1 MNTLKALWAIVS
13 GIFFIVT
20 SVTLFVTVGTMLH
33 LPTWVSLVLWLSVP
47 LYGVVLAV
55 NTHRE
60 QRRLALLHDAS
71 VLAEAE
77 AEAAWKAHED
87 AALELTALED
97 QRNSV
102 SQKPLWESLSLRSS

>member
-20 SVTLFVTVGTMLH
+20 SVALFVTVGTMLH

-47 LYGVVLAV
+47 LYGVVFAV
-55 NTHRE
+55 NADRD
-60 QRRLALLHDAS
+60 RRLSLLHDAS
-71 VLAEAE
+71 VSAAAE

-87 AALELTALED
+87 AALELTALENVRD
-97 QRNSV
+97 SV
-102 SQKPLWESLSLRSS
+102 VGKPLWASLSLRSS